1 MRCYLYMLSNFAKQI
16 CPTSFNKY
24 WEVWLKQIQLS
35 TFATNP
41 SHCLKTSRT
50 LERSRPKMSSP
61 GDTKDDKQEIFDA
74 ICSSESSEDGEDTDE
89 DTAEQE
95 MDKEGGDKRGG
106 APPKKKKR
114 KKLRWSHIMSAA
126 LTLPSWSGAPSTPAT
141 SSWASPPMP
150 VAVASMSMILKTIE
164 GIILERYK
172 RRWKVAISRWEE
184 RYIWLFDRSLS
195 LFLFRTSRKDITVKL
210 ARLFDYLNLDIE
222 GGDVVDGRLGDCDGV
237 VNDDDDLQDVL
248 PPPHACRGTPVR
260 LWLSGLLA
268 LSSLIGPHS
277 LIWKWQ
283 HQLQC
288 VLQVCCDNLFL
299 RQRQGT
305 RLRRRIP
312 RW

>member
-74 ICSSESSEDGEDTDE
+74 ISSSESSEDGEYTDE

-95 MDKEGGDKRGG
+95 IDKEGGDKSDG

-150 VAVASMSMILKTIE
+150 VAVASMCMILKTIE
-164 GIILERYK
+164 GMILERYK

-184 RYIWLFDRSLS
+184 RYIWFLNRSLS
-195 LFLFRTSRKDITVKL
+195 LFLFRTSRKEYHSQAGSTIWL
-210 ARLFDYLNLDIE
+210 SQSGHWGWWCCWWQAW
-222 GGDVVDGRLGDCDGV
+222 
-237 VNDDDDLQDVL
+237 
-248 PPPHACRGTPVR
+248 R
-260 LWLSGLLA
+260 LW
-268 LSSLIGPHS
+268 
-277 LIWKWQ
+277 W
-283 HQLQC
+283 C
-288 VLQVCCDNLFL
+288 
-299 RQRQGT
+299 T
-305 RLRRRIP
+305 
-312 RW
+312 

>member
-1 MRCYLYMLSNFAKQI
+1 MLSLDVVKLCGAKI

-41 SHCLKTSRT
+41 SHCLKTPRT

-74 ICSSESSEDGEDTDE
+74 ISSESSEDGEDTDE

-95 MDKEGGDKRGG
+95 IDKEGGDKRGG

-126 LTLPSWSGAPSTPAT
+126 PTLPSWSGAPSTPAT

-150 VAVASMSMILKTIE
+150 VAVASMCMILKTIE
-164 GIILERYK
+164 GMILERYK

-184 RYIWLFDRSLS
+184 RYIWFSNRSLS
-195 LFLFRTSRKDITVKL
+195 LFLFRTSRKEYHSQAGSTI
-210 ARLFDYLNLDIE
+210 
-222 GGDVVDGRLGDCDGV
+222 
-237 VNDDDDLQDVL
+237 
-248 PPPHACRGTPVR
+248 
-260 LWLSGLLA
+260 WLSQSGHW
-268 LSSLIGPHS
+268 G
-277 LIWKWQ
+277 WWCCWWQ
-283 HQLQC
+283 AWRWW
-288 VLQVCCDNLFL
+288 CCS
-299 RQRQGT
+299 
-305 RLRRRIP
+305 
-312 RW
+312 